1 MGLTQERESKGSR
14 FLHNKKVNS
23 GVIIVNITTMKR
35 FTILFVAL
43 FASVAVF
50 AQQAENYI
58 QVNGF
63 AEKEVIPNEIY
74 LAITLDESDS
84 KGRQAIELQRKQM
97 ISALKA
103 IGIDT
108 NKSLSISDLSSSYY
122 KRGTSLAVA
131 QYQLKLSTSQQV
143 IAVYDALGQLGISN
157 INIVRVTHTDIER
170 LKSEC
175 RKEAMVNARTIASEL
190 AEAVGQSIGDC
201 IYIYDSNR
209 GVTPTYYNDGV
220 MLMRAAKSTNEM
232 TVEEP
237 VEFKKI
243 KLSYSVTTKF
253 TLNGK

>member
-1 MGLTQERESKGSR
+1 
-14 FLHNKKVNS
+14 
-23 GVIIVNITTMKR
+23 MKR

-43 FASVAVF
+43 FASFAVF

-58 QVNGF
+58 QVNGS
-63 AEKEVIPNEIY
+63 AEKEITPNEFF
-74 LAITLDESDS
+74 LAITLDESDT

-97 ISALKA
+97 ISALKT

-108 NKSLSISDLSSSYY
+108 NKSLSISDMSSSYY

-131 QYQLKLSTSQQV
+131 HYQLKLSTSQQV

-157 INIVRVTHTDIER
+157 INIVRVSHTDIER

-253 TLNGK
+253 TLKGK